1 MGNTGPLSKL
11 VNLCSNSWGRV
22 DLHGKGMQMFHH
34 KAFVIRWLILFA
46 PILLKL
52 CTVSPVPPF
61 TDNRSFG
68 IRDNYLYGNI
78 HWQYAGCLSYEP
90 SLMAFAPT
98 SLL

>member
-1 MGNTGPLSKL
+1 M
-11 VNLCSNSWGRV
+11 V

-78 HWQYAGCLSYEP
+78 HCYCSFFLFFQILSV
-90 SLMAFAPT
+90 A
-98 SLL
+98 